1 MNTFI
6 QNSNIIFK
14 DFAFKYD
21 YDNTNILRKI
31 IHSFSVAEK
40 CFVIACKM
48 GLDSRKRDLVYL
60 AGVLHDTGRF
70 VQWQKYQSFED
81 ANTCDHGDL
90 SYDIINKM
98 EIPFISEREKE
109 VVATAVKFHTKPYMG
124 QDEEVKLFCKILN
137 NADSFCNIIAA
148 MNGSQQV
155 SQTENGYTEELLQSF
170 KNKELLVKYVA
181 KTKLDRIIKIFA
193 MTYYVN
199 FDFLRREIIEN
210 KYFDILFERYSRFLE
225 DDEKLFLEKVVKG
238 LIETYV

>member
-1 MNTFI
+1 
-6 QNSNIIFK
+6 
-14 DFAFKYD
+14 
-21 YDNTNILRKI
+21 
-31 IHSFSVAEK
+31 
-40 CFVIACKM
+40 
-48 GLDSRKRDLVYL
+48 
-60 AGVLHDTGRF
+60 
-70 VQWQKYQSFED
+70 
-81 ANTCDHGDL
+81 
-90 SYDIINKM
+90 
-98 EIPFISEREKE
+98 
-109 VVATAVKFHTKPYMG
+109 
-124 QDEEVKLFCKILN
+124 
-137 NADSFCNIIAA
+137 